1 MVNIYIFLGTFK
13 DTKKCKML
21 LQIPKDLTPLQ
32 GNSPVK
38 SLENV
43 LLGQKLKKKKKYFFF
58 SGKVSNGLT
67 GKVAFQLCLNIPVIF
82 S

>member
-43 LLGQKLKKKKKYFFF
+43 LLGQKLKKKK
-58 SGKVSNGLT
+58 N
-67 GKVAFQLCLNIPVIF
+67 IF
-82 S
+82 SFLGKLAMGSQGK

>member
-43 LLGQKLKKKKKYFFF
+43 LLGQKLKKYIYFFF